1 MIENFVP
8 TDSRRTI
15 FEHYKD
21 IQTSIPSRL
30 VLNYSKWFNLDDQE
44 MLTMYR
50 LDKSLDPSIFSTIY
64 RRDWWPIGSYRIL
77 NRIWQYPRVT
87 KVEKTINDGLYEM
100 IDAQLSWC
108 KSQPNFKVAIISRNK
123 NTRLFNKMQ
132 SDLELK
138 GLSFY
143 QGKKLWV
150 CEGSEA
156 DCHQQILYY
165 GDATVFNEWRLP
177 CR

>member
-1 MIENFVP
+1 MIENFIP

-15 FEHYKD
+15 FEKYKN
-21 IQTSIPSRL
+21 IQASVPSKL
-30 VLNYSKWFNLDDQE
+30 MLNYGKWFNLDEQE
-44 MLTMYR
+44 MLTMY
-50 LDKSLDPSIFSTIY
+50 KPNEFSEPSIFSSIY
-64 RRDWWPIGSYRIL
+64 RRDWWPVGAYRIL
-77 NRIWQYPRVT
+77 NRTWQYPRVT

-100 IDAQLSWC
+100 IDAQLNWC
-108 KSQPNFKVAIISRNK
+108 KAQPNFKVAIISRNK

-132 SDLELK
+132 SDLALK

-150 CEGSEA
+150 CEGSESN
-156 DCHQQILYY
+156 CLQQILYF
-165 GDATVFNEWRLP
+165 GDATVFDEWRLP